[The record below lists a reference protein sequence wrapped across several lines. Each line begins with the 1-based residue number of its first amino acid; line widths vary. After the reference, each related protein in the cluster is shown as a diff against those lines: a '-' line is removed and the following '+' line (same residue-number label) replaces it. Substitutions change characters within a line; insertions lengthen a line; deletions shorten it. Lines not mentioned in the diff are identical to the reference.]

1 LQQSDSKIGLFAFQD
16 YGRGVGGANFMCNR
30 YVKPQL
36 DDYFDGTF
44 KLARGF
50 AVLAN
55 MCLLT
60 ASLVVLVSTCASLHK
75 FILQAASFLFLIGSV
90 FTLLMFVVFA
100 SKTVTGD
107 PHHRK
112 AAGFGVALNIF
123 SILLSAIVGFLT
135 MKLQPGHIPAATN
148 AEHAATE
155 STVQRPATKEQPKK
169 PKRVMPAGAE
179 TIEETILPDGSRK
192 YTTTKWHK
200 NGSSTKT
207 EEIVP
212 P

>member
-1 LQQSDSKIGLFAFQD
+1 
-16 YGRGVGGANFMCNR
+16 MCNR
-30 YVKPQL
+30 YVKPQI
-36 DDYFDGTF
+36 DEYFDGTF

-55 MCLLT
+55 VCLLT
-60 ASLVVLVSTCASLHK
+60 ASLVVLVSNCASLHK
-75 FILQAASFLFLIGSV
+75 FILQAGGFLFLMGSV

-112 AAGFGVALNIF
+112 AAGFGVALNIVSMF
-123 SILLSAIVGFLT
+123 LSAIVGVLT
-135 MKLQPGHIPAATN
+135 MKLQPGQIPAATN
-148 AEHAATE
+148 AEHAE
-155 STVQRPATKEQPKK
+155 IENSEKRPAAKEQPKK